1 MDSMRPLAPCLIGS
15 GTLTH
20 PRDMIRALETLE
32 ALDFVYEIDG
42 DTVSEGEATLVK
54 LMADDE
60 SATMAV
66 NGCLFLNVTSF
77 RYLDFSTDEDGVA
90 LMRLFGDGTV
100 LTLKADP
107 DSSSRIHRGQLR
119 LMEDVALE
127 LGTFVITDDD
137 EDEE

>member
-1 MDSMRPLAPCLIGS
+1 MDPMRPLAPCVIGN

-32 ALDFVYEIDG
+32 SLEFLYEVDG
-42 DTVSEGEATLVK
+42 EVISEGEATLVK

-60 SATMAV
+60 SSTIVV
-66 NGCLFLNVTSF
+66 NGCLFLNVSSF
-77 RYLDFSTDEDGVA
+77 RYLDFSAEEDGTVE
-90 LMRLFGDGTV
+90 LRLYGDGTV
-100 LTLKADP
+100 LTLKAYQDAAN
-107 DSSSRIHRGQLR
+107 RIHRGQLR

-127 LGTFVITDDD
+127 LGTFVITDDE